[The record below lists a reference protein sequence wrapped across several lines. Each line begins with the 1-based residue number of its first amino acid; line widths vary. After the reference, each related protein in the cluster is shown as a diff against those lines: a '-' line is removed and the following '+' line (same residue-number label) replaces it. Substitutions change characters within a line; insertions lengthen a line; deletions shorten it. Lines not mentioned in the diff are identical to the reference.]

1 MEAVPNERTQA
12 AERGA
17 QAEQSACDYLCRQGL
32 KLHLRNYR
40 CRSGE
45 IDLIMRDGE
54 TLVFVEVRYRSSNRF
69 GGAAASVDATKQ
81 QKLIRA
87 AQTFLVE
94 QRLNQ
99 TPCRFDVVT
108 VTPHDGVMRV
118 DWIPNA
124 IEAD

>member
-1 MEAVPNERTQA
+1 VPDERTRA

-17 QAEQSACDYLCRQGL
+17 QAEQAACDHLRAQGL
-32 KLHLRNYR
+32 KLHSRNYR

-69 GGAAASVDATKQ
+69 GGAAASVDAAKQ

-87 AQTFLVE
+87 AQTFLGE
-94 QRLNQ
+94 QRLHHL
-99 TPCRFDVVT
+99 PCRFDVVT
-108 VTPHDGVMRV
+108 VSPHDGGMRV

>member
-1 MEAVPNERTQA
+1 MSDERPPTAV
-12 AERGA
+12 RGA
-17 QAEQSACDYLCRQGL
+17 QAEQAACDHLCAKGL
-32 KLHLRNYR
+32 KLQLRNYR

-54 TLVFVEVRYRSSNRF
+54 TLVFVEVRYRSNNRF

-81 QKLIRA
+81 RKLIRA
-87 AQTFLVE
+87 AQTFLAE
-94 QRLNQ
+94 QRLNH

-108 VTPHDGVMRV
+108 VSPHDGSMRV

>member
-1 MEAVPNERTQA
+1 MREERSLA

-17 QAEQSACDYLCRQGL
+17 QAEQAACDHLRARGL
-32 KLHLRNYR
+32 TLHSRNYR

-69 GGAAASVDATKQ
+69 GGAAASVDTAKQ
-81 QKLIRA
+81 QKLIRT
-87 AQTFLVE
+87 AQTFLGE
-94 QRLNQ
+94 QRLHHMA
-99 TPCRFDVVT
+99 CRFDVVT
-108 VTPHDGVMRV
+108 VTPHEGAMQVE
-118 DWIPNA
+118 WIPNA

>member
-1 MEAVPNERTQA
+1 MRDERSLA

-17 QAEQSACDYLCRQGL
+17 QAEQTACDHLLARGL
-32 KLHLRNYR
+32 ELRTRNYR

-69 GGAAASVDATKQ
+69 GGAAASIDAAKQ
-81 QKLIRA
+81 QKLIRS
-87 AQTFLVE
+87 AQTYLGE
-94 QRLNQ
+94 QRLNHMA
-99 TPCRFDVVT
+99 CRFDVVT
-108 VTPHDGVMRV
+108 VSPRDGGERV
-118 DWIPNA
+118 EWIPNA

>member
-1 MEAVPNERTQA
+1 VPDERPPA

-17 QAEQSACDYLCRQGL
+17 QAERAACDHLCARGL

-45 IDLIMRDGE
+45 IDLIMHDGE

-69 GGAAASVDATKQ
+69 GGAAASVNASKQ

-94 QRLNQ
+94 RRLNQ
-99 TPCRFDVVT
+99 APCRFDVVT
-108 VTPHDGVMRV
+108 VTPHDGAMSV